1 MVTRPEDVKR
11 ITESTSLVTFDADT
25 GQFRA
30 TFDTDRDSTSLAVV
44 DAVASIKDT
53 DPLELTP
60 LQSVIDTTALD
71 DMTSTPGAGADGF
84 DSIRFRYE
92 NCQVTVRSGGE
103 IEAIPLSGS

>member
-1 MVTRPEDVKR
+1 MESHPEAVLQL
-11 ITESTSLVTFDADT
+11 TESTSGVTFDADT

-30 TFDTDRDSTSLAVV
+30 TFDSDRDSTSLAVV
-44 DAVASIKDT
+44 DVVASINRT

-60 LQSVIDTTALD
+60 LQSVIETTALD
-71 DMTSTPGAGADGF
+71 ELTSGDLGGGF

-92 NCQVTVRSGGE
+92 NCQVTVRSDGV